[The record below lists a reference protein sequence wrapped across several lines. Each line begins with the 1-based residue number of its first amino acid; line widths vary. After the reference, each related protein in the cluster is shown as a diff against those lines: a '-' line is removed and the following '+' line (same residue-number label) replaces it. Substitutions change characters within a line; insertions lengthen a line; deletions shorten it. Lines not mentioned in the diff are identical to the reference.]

1 MIYLWNKDKAQ
12 QKYLILFLSRVVYM
26 IFTYTLKVL
35 VECSSISA
43 SLISAVREVKGAVLP
58 YFLCVCLCTFMG
70 RS

>member
-1 MIYLWNKDKAQ
+1 MIYLWSKDKAQ
-12 QKYLILFLSRVVYM
+12 QKYLILFLSRVVKM

-43 SLISAVREVKGAVLP
+43 SLISEVREVKGELLP
-58 YFLCVCLCTFMG
+58 CFLCVCLYTFMG